1 MMHQLPP
8 GAMPSPHQKA
18 MRPPMNGP
26 QGHPN
31 GPGQQ
36 PNPMIRSMTPQGQ
49 QQYNIHP
56 PPQAPS
62 PAQNGQPMTPQQQH
76 VQRQQMHAAQ
86 AQAQAMHQRAN
97 QSLAELQAQQSQQ
110 MQAARQQQ
118 GQGGQTPQEIQ
129 HHQQL
134 QAMQAQQLQN
144 ATNQMYAGLGLGQVN
159 PGIMASTAAELG
171 WQGRD
176 VGSMSEDERVSSPQ
190 HPYIGQRS

>member
-1 MMHQLPP
+1 
-8 GAMPSPHQKA
+8 

-36 PNPMIRSMTPQGQ
+36 PNPMIRSMTPQS
-49 QQYNIHP
+49 QQYISHP

-62 PAQNGQPMTPQQQH
+62 PAQNGQPMTPQQH
-76 VQRQQMHAAQ
+76 AQRQQMQAAQAQ
-86 AQAQAMHQRAN
+86 AQAQAMHHRAN
-97 QSLAELQAQQSQQ
+97 QSLVELQAQSSQQ
-110 MQAARQQQ
+110 MQARQQ
-118 GQGGQTPQEIQ
+118 GQGQGIGSTPQEMA

-144 ATNQMYAGLGLGQVN
+144 ATNQMYASLGLGQVN
-159 PGIMASTAAELG
+159 PGIMASAAAELG

-176 VGSMSEDERVSSPQ
+176 VGSMSEDERVSPLLLDLKAL
-190 HPYIGQRS
+190 